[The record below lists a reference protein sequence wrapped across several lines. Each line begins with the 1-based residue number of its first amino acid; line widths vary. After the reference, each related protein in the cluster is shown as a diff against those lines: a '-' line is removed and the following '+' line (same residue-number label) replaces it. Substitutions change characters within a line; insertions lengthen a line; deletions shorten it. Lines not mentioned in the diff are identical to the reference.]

1 MQEDAIAIPNADDHV
16 PLLQLMQATAAEA
29 AMALDHNPALH
40 GLHCEAKDA
49 PVVADQVPALQF
61 SQDDVIVFIH
71 VPASQATPARH

>member
-1 MQEDAIAIPNADDHV
+1 MQEDAIETPSADDHV
-16 PLLQLMQATAAEA
+16 PILQLIHATAAEA

-40 GLHCEAKDA
+40 GLHCEARDA

-71 VPASQATPARH
+71 VPAVQATPVMH